1 MQSSKQT
8 KRTKQPSQANLL
20 TPFTKIP
27 EILLVFYSVSITVS
41 PEPPFTLDRRG
52 LGKAYVRYINI
63 QTWLIVNFLS
73 FFCLSISKWDLDT
86 KKTTPNMDIC
96 PESAGAIPEY

>member
-27 EILLVFYSVSITVS
+27 EILLVFYSILYLLLS
-41 PEPPFTLDRRG
+41 FTLDRRG

-96 PESAGAIPEY
+96 PESAGAILEY